1 MSKSFGKRL
10 LAIVLS
16 VLMIM
21 TLLPTGMFA
30 DDDGETTATV
40 VATQTDSGTLT
51 ILSGADFTD
60 ETLYLYVNY
69 EYTGDLD
76 SDYIYYEPGYL
87 CDSSWT
93 NIIPISSYSSCGGTY
108 VISLVELAETFTTAG
123 YDVANGVVLNYWGQ
137 AYSSFTSAQLVSVAS
152 ESGDSG
158 ETTVTVV
165 SEQTDSGT
173 LTILSGADF
182 TDETLYLYVNYE
194 YTGDLDSDYI
204 YYEPGYLCDS
214 SWTNIIPISSY
225 SSCGGTY
232 VISLVE
238 LAETFTT
245 AGYDVANG
253 VVLNYWGQAYSSF
266 TSAQLVSVTTTS
278 GDDDDSGSTL
288 DTGDYDFSDYTVA
301 AYEQCVYFSAG
312 NWADYTV
319 DMAIAEALATEGSL
333 LVITRSEYDADAG
346 YEKFLLIDSH
356 WSMSDSN
363 GGNMWLSLGTS
374 ITKISDNDG
383 VDVDCIFDNGTTVVY
398 DGATVYAALLARGL
412 DTTSG
417 ADLLVISNSGSTSYS
432 ITSITAYVPT
442 SSVSTVLPWALTST
456 DYVSEW
462 GDPVTF
468 YQVAIEGLEISGWTT
483 LIQTNSSE
491 SWYEGNLDLWGG
503 FVEAMLA
510 ENACMEITST
520 SPNVYIFLQAGENFG
535 WQSVYVGADSYVD
548 NGDGTYTCYF
558 DCAAALEAFSTATID
573 GYDGSP
579 AVPTSSSDY
588 GDLFGLVISTDETVT
603 LSSISIVEGD
613 VEVDEP
619 DEEDTEFDLSD
630 YSLWYYDEINFTSSG
645 WDTYTLSSTDLTD
658 SLWIDGAIVV
668 ITRDTDTVT
677 FSGEDVWDKFGIID
691 SNWSMSEWVSL
702 GTKTSDGCAVDKIFD
717 NGSMV
722 IYDAAELYAAL
733 TSGGFYDTGATPMIV
748 TNSTADT
755 YTVTS
760 VSVYIPTATIIA
772 ANEDLIDYLSSLMD
786 TDEVI
791 YINQTDADLDYDE
804 SGYLNYFKYVY
815 DNGLAPNAQEIAENW
830 WTSLGEEA
838 SIENAYLIDSYVAP
852 IAGTEDD
859 PDGTD
864 GSFTF
869 ARKASVGDGDT
880 YVESSYYFTNV
891 VIKATQLYYV
901 ELPGD
906 EDGFTVT
913 SDKTYAAEGEEV
925 TLTLTLGEGY
935 CLNYF
940 EVYYMDEDGNNC
952 YLDGVTDNGDGTYTF
967 TMPAADVW
975 LNVSVGTLTISYE
988 YNDAY
993 GYVSGVEYANEGETV
1008 SIMVYAYRGYEISG
1022 IISAVDENGYEV
1034 GLSVYVETYTIEYG
1048 NGPMTAYIYYFTMP
1062 SAAVT
1067 VTVPFAE
1074 IEGFTN
1080 NIIIINDNDTYSYIE
1095 DVDFTAEDVYLEITY
1110 TQNDGDHDGWEP
1122 GCIYACSWNWISS
1135 FPSYYESNGTYV
1147 ISLADLAA
1155 LAAENGYDANDGIM
1169 IHLWD
1174 DGDDDYVTITSVA
1187 LVTDYHDVTV
1197 ITTDGSTTY
1206 TSSTIGKAN
1215 GTAYVTIP
1223 VDSGYA
1229 LGSVV
1234 ATDADGNEIDLT
1246 VTDCG
1251 EHEYTF
1257 SMPDADVT
1265 IEATLIP
1272 DSELTEVVSW
1282 YYNGYSYNL
1291 SGDGILDNE
1300 YTDYADEELY
1310 ICFIY
1315 DYDSV
1320 DDRTIGSIGYG
1331 VGEYWNWLCDIP
1343 VNENGRTYISL
1354 SELAAAAAEL
1364 GYIGEY
1370 YAYAGTLDW
1379 DSMGYAIVTAGD
1391 LLEVN
1396 YEVTG
1401 GTGETIGWTSGL
1413 LKEDHAITAYIDVES
1428 GYILRSITAT
1438 DEEGNEVEL
1447 TRKLWDP
1454 QGDADYTF
1462 TMPATNVTL
1471 SIELVSEDDL
1481 TTVVTELAAGNED
1494 AYVSNEFG
1502 SSIFYS
1508 NYVDFTDPDLYV
1520 TITYTAKDG
1529 NEDFPYV
1536 CHIGYQ
1542 DDPIDEDGDGGVN
1555 LVQFINN
1562 GTGKAVLALT
1572 DVQDAIDTSGLTG
1585 GVLCIWSYTDRF
1597 TIESVSIETLG
1608 DYEAEESSVG
1618 ELITIDG
1625 VEYEVTWDTTTA
1637 NPISTMHEWSNAL
1650 GYNVSNYG
1658 AWDDVFG
1665 SFAEAVVSH
1674 IGDGSLVLTESEPQA
1689 YARLQLNT
1697 NDYLILETEVHYYG
1711 DNATYISIDEA
1722 AELAASEEVNSELTV
1737 DTLNSLQ
1744 VDPYVSYDEN
1754 GSVNISAVKILT
1766 PHEYEV
1772 DSWTWSEDYSSATVK
1787 LVCTEGTHTEYV
1799 TATVTPET
1807 TDATCTEDGQIVYNA
1822 VAAADDGNIYTDSV
1836 TVVLPATG
1844 HSYEAVV
1851 TDPTCEEEGYT
1862 TYTCT
1867 ACGNT
1872 YTDDTTAAI
1881 GHSYGEPEWTWDGYT
1896 SATATFTC
1904 ENDSTH
1910 VVTITATGDDI
1921 IDVTTEPT
1929 CEEEGETAHCAL
1941 VTFNGETYSNAV
1953 YEVLEP
1959 TGHDWS
1965 VEYNWSEDGS
1975 SCTAT
1980 HVCANDASHNVTVS
1994 ATITSATK
2002 TDATCE
2008 EMGTTTYTAT
2018 FTEDWA
2024 ETQTLDVAD
2033 IEATGHDWSVEYSW
2047 SEDGSTC
2054 TATHVCA
2061 NDASHNVTAN
2071 ATVTSATKTAATCT
2085 EKGTTTYTATFDA
2098 DWAETQTLDVQ
2109 DIDALGHNWGTETST
2124 ITISVSSYTL
2134 ASYFMSGDTLEIT
2147 LPSSLST
2154 DATLPVEYT
2163 LTVDGVTIS
2172 LKGSDGTATGTYT
2185 QTVDV
2190 GYIAMSYTSSN
2201 NAMIMQSTVANS
2213 GDIVITAIV
2222 DCSAYASDCTI
2233 SADDVK
2239 AACSIT
2245 YKAGDGS
2252 IATNV
2257 SGSDLTAEKT
2267 YEAAEIAWE
2276 WADDYSSATATF
2288 TCFNDAD
2295 HTKEVSATVSSST
2308 TDATCEEDG
2317 SIVYTA
2323 TVELDGI
2330 TYTDTVTVVID
2341 AIGHDWSVE
2350 YSWSED
2356 GSTCTATHV
2365 CANDA
2370 SHNVTASATVTSEVT
2385 LEATCETDGQTT
2397 YTATFDVD
2405 WAESQETT
2413 LTDIEATGHD
2423 WSVEYSWSED
2433 GSSCTATHI
2442 CANDETHNE
2451 TATATITSATKTAA
2465 TCEEMGTTTYTAT
2478 FTEDWAET
2486 QTLDVVDIDAIG
2498 HDWSVEYSWS
2508 EDGST
2513 CTATHVCA
2521 NDASHNVTATAT
2533 ITSATKTAA
2542 TCTEKG
2548 TTTYTATFD
2557 ADWAETQTLDVQ
2569 DIDALGH
2576 TYGDPEFTW
2585 DEEAYTATAT
2595 FSCTV
2600 DGCDG
2605 STTVTA
2611 DVTSVTTDA
2620 TCTEDGKTVYT
2631 AVVTFNETEYT
2642 DTYEVTIP
2650 ATGHTTEIQGYVAAT
2665 CTEDG
2670 YTGDEVCTVC
2680 GETVTVG
2687 ETIPAAHSYDE
2698 NGVCTVCGAKMDDS
2712 TETGNP
2718 LVTVESEDV
2727 IFASVLPSGLVTD
2740 VTVKLDVD
2748 GGTVVVS
2755 KVIEDDSNPHL
2766 VEHIAD
2772 TLSFTLY
2779 NEEQGDD
2786 LIKDTNSFTITDTVN
2801 NQTVLRKASIL
2812 FYGDIAYTGTSAPVS
2827 MTFTSNVSLVGYD
2840 IYVLHYTG
2848 VGVVWETVTNV
2859 ATISGMTVTVDF
2871 TATSFSPYVVVAV
2884 SSVSSS
2890 SGGSSSHTTDLLLRI
2905 PANYAEVNDAIA
2917 RASALDPADYENF
2930 TAVTD
2935 AINAVN
2941 WDLKAL
2947 YQSVVSGYADAI
2959 NAAIDGLVKVTTEEI
2974 IEVVD
2979 PIEDTDTDTEVDET
2993 EPESEPEASEEANPT
3008 TGLMLSLIPMAIAAM
3023 AAVSTKR
3030 K

>member
-21 TLLPTGMFA
+21 TLLPTGIVAA
-30 DDDGETTATV
+30 DSDSYEYSYTFNDVSIGGYGHNGVVDEETGTITLTYSGQYQELQFSLPDELNANSLLSISFDVTSGDTSGLVVKVIATDDSNDIAGWGTSSKTLTDDEIATVSAAESVTIGLMYNGTDENVEYTVTGFTVTVSEEAATSSDTGSTFPAAIDGYTITASQEMTSSDTISILGDADFSDESQYLIIYFDMQDDSYVGWGPLGLYSVNDYTSESDAIMGSSDGLVLNSNGYMIVSLVDIATAFTNAGFSAADGIVLNWWADGWSAYLQGVALATTAT
-40 VATQTDSGTLT
+40 S
-51 ILSGADFTD
+51 
-60 ETLYLYVNY
+60 
-69 EYTGDLD
+69 
-76 SDYIYYEPGYL
+76 
-87 CDSSWT
+87 
-93 NIIPISSYSSCGGTY
+93 
-108 VISLVELAETFTTAG
+108 
-123 YDVANGVVLNYWGQ
+123 
-137 AYSSFTSAQLVSVAS
+137 
-152 ESGDSG
+152 
-158 ETTVTVV
+158 
-165 SEQTDSGT
+165 
-173 LTILSGADF
+173 
-182 TDETLYLYVNYE
+182 
-194 YTGDLDSDYI
+194 
-204 YYEPGYLCDS
+204 
-214 SWTNIIPISSY
+214 
-225 SSCGGTY
+225 
-232 VISLVE
+232 
-238 LAETFTT
+238 
-245 AGYDVANG
+245 
-253 VVLNYWGQAYSSF
+253 
-266 TSAQLVSVTTTS
+266 
-278 GDDDDSGSTL
+278 SGSTL

-301 AYEQCVYFSAG
+301 GTATFTDFSAT
-312 NWADYTV
+312 NWGSQSF
-319 DMAIAEALATEGSL
+319 DMAIIEALNTEGSL

-346 YEKFLLIDSH
+346 YDKFLLIDTW

-363 GGNMWLSLGTS
+363 GDAKWLSLGTS

-383 VDVDCIFDNGTTVVY
+383 VDIDCLFDNGTTVVY
-398 DGATVYAALLARGL
+398 DGAAVYAALMELNL
-412 DTTSG
+412 NTSSG
-417 ADLLVISNSGSTSYS
+417 AEMSLISNSGSTSYS
-432 ITSITAYVPT
+432 ITSVTAYVPT
-442 SSVSTVLPWALTST
+442 TSAGEETETTDTSSWFVCLQGYNTEWGGWAYTTNSDPGVLSYTASLQTILDANELDLTEFGGVQFSVNGLTLTEDGTAGISDGVTLYYRVYINDELYISSSSEITTNTTYSNYTFLTLNYEANFGWDYYYNYSADDVIYVEVSLTAFEEDEQSEVTLPWV
-456 DYVSEW
+456 D
-462 GDPVTF
+462 
-468 YQVAIEGLEISGWTT
+468 
-483 LIQTNSSE
+483 
-491 SWYEGNLDLWGG
+491 
-503 FVEAMLA
+503 EAVA
-510 ENACMEITST
+510 ENTLTVSGQTWWYGLIFCSEAAENEAGTYDAGVSADLDGFLSAIALDDATIEITST
-520 SPNVYIFLQAGENFG
+520 GSGVDQIFFQKHSDYSGT
-535 WQSVYVGADSYVD
+535 DSLNMTVVD
-548 NGDGTYTCYF
+548 NGDGTYT
-558 DCAAALEAFSTATID
+558 S
-573 GYDGSP
+573 
-579 AVPTSSSDY
+579 
-588 GDLFGLVISTDETVT
+588 T
-603 LSSISIVEGD
+603 LSGAELSAYAVALTEDGDSVWKVLINKTTDCDTVITSVQVVEGS
-613 VEVDEP
+613 VEVDE
-619 DEEDTEFDLSD
+619 EFDLSS
-630 YSLWYYDEINFTSSG
+630 YTLWSSDEINLASSG
-645 WDTYTLSSTDLTD
+645 WSTYDYSDSSWFEALSA
-658 SLWIDGAIVV
+658 DGAILV
-668 ITRDTDTVT
+668 INRSTDSVT
-677 FSGEDVWDKFGIID
+677 FSSEDVWDKFGFG
-691 SNWSMSEWVSL
+691 WSEEGDWVDL
-702 GTKTSDGCAVDKIFD
+702 GTNTSSGCAVSKMFD

-722 IYDAAELYAAL
+722 VYSGSSLYSAVESA
-733 TSGGFYDTGATPMIV
+733 GVTPTQFII
-748 TNSTADT
+748 NSTADT

-760 VSVYIPTATIIA
+760 VCVYIPTATIIA
-772 ANEDLIDYLSSLMD
+772 ANEEMIENLTALLLSYD
-786 TDEVI
+786 DVV
-791 YINQTDADLDYDE
+791 YINQSDADDAD
-804 SGYLNYFKYVY
+804 GYFSAGWSEICASSW
-815 DNGLAPNAQEIAENW
+815 DWDEIASIW
-830 WTSLGEEA
+830 TTSLGDEA
-838 SIENAYLIDSYVAP
+838 TVAIGYTDYVAP
-852 IAGTEDD
+852 VAGTTDD
-859 PDGTD
+859 LDGTD
-864 GSFTF
+864 GSLTLTYY
-869 ARKASVGDGDT
+869 AYVGDSEAGT
-880 YVESSYYFTNV
+880 YVSTDIYSVTI
-891 VIKATQLYYV
+891 VIKATQMYSITV
-901 ELPGD
+901 PDDVTGA
-906 EDGFTVT
+906 TVT
-913 SDKTYAAEGEEV
+913 SSASCANEGEEITI
-925 TLTLTLGEGY
+925 TLDIEEGY
-935 CLNYF
+935 ALSSFTVY
-940 EVYYMDEDGNNC
+940 EVVYDEDTG
-952 YLDGVTDNGDGTYTF
+952 YTTWYWTEYTDNGDGTYTF
-967 TMPAADVW
+967 TMPAGNIEVQA
-975 LNVSVGTLTISYE
+975 SVGSLSISYE
-988 YNDAY
+988 YNDEY
-993 GYVSGVEYANEGETV
+993 GYLGGASYANEGETSV
-1008 SIMVYAYRGYEISG
+1008 ISVYAYRGYELSG
-1022 IISAVDENGYEV
+1022 DVTAVDEEGNAV
-1034 GLSVYVETYTIEYG
+1034 TLDLQSWAYTLDFG
-1048 NGPMTAYIYYFTMP
+1048 NGPMTVYTYYFTMP
-1062 SAAVT
+1062 ASAVT
-1067 VTVPFAE
+1067 VNAPFAE

-1080 NIIIINDNDTYSYIE
+1080 NIIIIYDNGTYSYIE

-1110 TQNDGDHDGWEP
+1110 TQNDSDHDGWEP

-1169 IHLWD
+1169 IQLWD
-1174 DGDDDYVTITSVA
+1174 DGDDDYVTITSAA
-1187 LVTDYHDVTV
+1187 LVTDYHNVTINV
-1197 ITTDGSTTY
+1197 SDGTTTT
-1206 TSSTIGKAN
+1206 TTTTIGKAN

-1234 ATDADGNEIDLT
+1234 ATDADGNEIALT
-1246 VTDCG
+1246 ITDCG

-1310 ICFIY
+1310 LVFIY

-1354 SELAAAAAEL
+1354 SELAAAAGEL

-1396 YEVTG
+1396 FEVTG

-1447 TRKLWDP
+1447 TRKYYDTYE
-1454 QGDADYTF
+1454 DVTCTF
-1462 TMPATNVTL
+1462 TMPATNVTI
-1471 SIELVSEDDL
+1471 SIELISEDDL
-1481 TTVVTELAAGNED
+1481 TTVVTEESSYDSIYTTGEL
-1494 AYVSNEFG
+1494 G
-1502 SSIFYS
+1502 SPILY
-1508 NYVDFTDPDLYV
+1508 NQYADFTDPDLY
-1520 TITYTAKDG
+1520 IAIDYTAKDG
-1529 NEDFPYV
+1529 YEDYFTV
-1536 CHIGYQ
+1536 AQICYQ
-1542 DDPIDEDGDGGVN
+1542 TDDENVYCDVYRF
-1555 LVQFINN
+1555 LNN
-1562 GTGKAVLALT
+1562 GTGKSYAALSDIQASMEASGIT
-1572 DVQDAIDTSGLTG
+1572 D
-1585 GVLCIWSYTDRF
+1585 GVLCIWVYSDQF
-1597 TIESVSIETLG
+1597 IVNSVSIVSLG
-1608 DYEAEESSVG
+1608 DYEAEDSSVG

-1637 NPISTMHEWSNAL
+1637 NPINTMHGNSNGL
-1650 GYNVSNYG
+1650 GYSSSNYS

-1711 DNATYISIDEA
+1711 DTATYISIDEA
-1722 AELAASEEVNSELTV
+1722 AELAASEDVNSELTV

-1744 VDPYVSYDEN
+1744 IDPWVSYDEN

-1772 DSWTWSEDYSSATVK
+1772 DSWTWSEDYSSATLK

-1822 VAAADDGNIYTDSV
+1822 VAAAEDGNIYTDSI
-1836 TVVLPATG
+1836 TVVLPATGHTEADAVEENRVEATCTVDGSYDSVVYCSVCGAELSRETVTLPATG

-1851 TDPTCEEEGYT
+1851 TDPTCEEDGYT
-1862 TYTCT
+1862 TYTCSV
-1867 ACGNT
+1867 CGDT

-1910 VVTITATGDDI
+1910 VVTITVTGDDI

-1929 CEEEGETAHCAL
+1929 CEEEGETVHSAL

-1953 YEVLEP
+1953 
-1959 TGHDWS
+1959 
-1965 VEYNWSEDGS
+1965 
-1975 SCTAT
+1975 
-1980 HVCANDASHNVTVS
+1980 
-1994 ATITSATK
+1994 
-2002 TDATCE
+2002 
-2008 EMGTTTYTAT
+2008 
-2018 FTEDWA
+2018 TE
-2024 ETQTLDVAD
+2024 
-2033 IEATGHDWSVEYSW
+2033 
-2047 SEDGSTC
+2047 
-2054 TATHVCA
+2054 
-2061 NDASHNVTAN
+2061 
-2071 ATVTSATKTAATCT
+2071 
-2085 EKGTTTYTATFDA
+2085 
-2098 DWAETQTLDVQ
+2098 
-2109 DIDALGHNWGTETST
+2109 AL
-2124 ITISVSSYTL
+2124 
-2134 ASYFMSGDTLEIT
+2134 
-2147 LPSSLST
+2147 
-2154 DATLPVEYT
+2154 
-2163 LTVDGVTIS
+2163 
-2172 LKGSDGTATGTYT
+2172 
-2185 QTVDV
+2185 
-2190 GYIAMSYTSSN
+2190 
-2201 NAMIMQSTVANS
+2201 
-2213 GDIVITAIV
+2213 
-2222 DCSAYASDCTI
+2222 
-2233 SADDVK
+2233 
-2239 AACSIT
+2239 
-2245 YKAGDGS
+2245 
-2252 IATNV
+2252 
-2257 SGSDLTAEKT
+2257 
-2267 YEAAEIAWE
+2267 
-2276 WADDYSSATATF
+2276 
-2288 TCFNDAD
+2288 
-2295 HTKEVSATVSSST
+2295 
-2308 TDATCEEDG
+2308 
-2317 SIVYTA
+2317 
-2323 TVELDGI
+2323 
-2330 TYTDTVTVVID
+2330 
-2341 AIGHDWSVE
+2341 
-2350 YSWSED
+2350 
-2356 GSTCTATHV
+2356 
-2365 CANDA
+2365 
-2370 SHNVTASATVTSEVT
+2370 
-2385 LEATCETDGQTT
+2385 
-2397 YTATFDVD
+2397 
-2405 WAESQETT
+2405 
-2413 LTDIEATGHD
+2413 EATGHD

-2442 CANDETHNE
+2442 CANDETHNV
-2451 TATATITSATKTAA
+2451 TATATITSDTKTDA
-2465 TCEEMGTTTYTAT
+2465 TCEEMGTTTYTAS

-2486 QTLDVVDIDAIG
+2486 QTLDVVDIEATG
-2498 HDWSVEYSWS
+2498 HDWSVTYSWS
-2508 EDGST
+2508 EDGSS

-2569 DIDALGH
+2569 DIDATGH

-2585 DEEAYTATAT
+2585 DEEACTATAT

-2605 STTVTA
+2605 ATTVTA

-2620 TCTEDGKTVYT
+2620 NCTEDGKTVYT

-2687 ETIPAAHSYDE
+2687 EVIPAAHSYDE

-2786 LIKDTNSFTITDTVN
+2786 LVKDTNSFTITDTVN

-2812 FYGDIAYTGTSAPVS
+2812 FYGDIAYDGTSASVS
-2827 MTFTSNVSLVGYD
+2827 MTFTSNVSLAGYD

-2848 VGVVWETVTNV
+2848 TGVVWEVVTNT

-2917 RASALDPADYENF
+2917 RASALDPADYEDF

-2959 NAAIDGLVKVTTEEI
+2959 NAAIDGLVKVTTEEV

-3023 AAVSTKR
+3023 AAVSSKR